1 MKFEEEQNKHTADAG
16 RQLNHNQ
23 VNNNL
28 RLDSDNLVPSG
39 TLVIQQ
45 PTNHLTLHDHLT

>member
-16 RQLNHNQ
+16 RLSNHNQ

-28 RLDSDNLVPSG
+28 RLDSDNLVPTG
-39 TLVIQQ
+39 TFIIQT
-45 PTNHLTLHDHLT
+45 TNRPFNIT